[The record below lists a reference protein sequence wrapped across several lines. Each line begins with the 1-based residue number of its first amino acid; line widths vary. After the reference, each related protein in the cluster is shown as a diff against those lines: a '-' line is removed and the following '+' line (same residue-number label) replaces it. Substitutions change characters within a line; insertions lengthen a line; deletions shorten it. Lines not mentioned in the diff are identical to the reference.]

1 MRTLGFVVFEV
12 VAGSEGAE
20 EEEFFM
26 MGRQLANC
34 WFQKACELQAVVQRV
49 VVSTP
54 CASMSSYDRRR
65 TARQVT
71 NNSTGD
77 RWSLGRSPPRDIG
90 GGNKVRYR
98 VPGQALLVGCCW
110 CW

>member
-1 MRTLGFVVFEV
+1 MGRWRTPGIIVVGFAV
-12 VAGSEGAE
+12 VAGSEGAD

-54 CASMSSYDRRR
+54 CASMSS
-65 TARQVT
+65 
-71 NNSTGD
+71 
-77 RWSLGRSPPRDIG
+77 
-90 GGNKVRYR
+90 
-98 VPGQALLVGCCW
+98 CW
-110 CW
+110 TRHTE